1 MFKICFS
8 LPTDCPQRDERK
20 GWMGDAAL
28 TVGPALIMFPELERF
43 FIHWLDVIRDSQ
55 VVNGNGKGYFVF
67 VFVCLFVVLFLCLSQ
82 IFDSKFCPTPL
93 HFRLEAKLVIL
104 LGVLRILEHWWLF
117 PRFRLLTTQ
126 CLRIF
131 LTPRRG
137 STF

>member
-55 VVNGNGKGYFVF
+55 VVNGNGKGDFVF
-67 VFVCLFVVLFLCLSQ
+67 VFACLLFCFCAFLKFLIHSFVRHL
-82 IFDSKFCPTPL
+82 
-93 HFRLEAKLVIL
+93 
-104 LGVLRILEHWWLF
+104 
-117 PRFRLLTTQ
+117 
-126 CLRIF
+126 
-131 LTPRRG
+131 
-137 STF
+137 STFVWKQNW